1 MKITFW
7 GGVREVTGSRHLVD
21 VAGERFLLDC
31 GLFQGRREE
40 SEARNRNL
48 QFKADQVRSVVLSH
62 AHMDHSGNLP
72 TLVKAGFRGTIHA
85 TRATA
90 GLLAPMLRDS
100 AHIQE
105 RDAEFLNK
113 RDSRKNMR
121 PVAPLYTLADAE
133 RTLPLVAAH
142 SYGVGFDVVPG
153 VRARFH
159 DAGHI
164 LGSALTVL
172 DIQANHRQRCVC
184 FTGDL
189 GRKDL
194 PIIRD
199 PETVAD
205 VDTLIIEST
214 YGNRRHDEA
223 ANVPQIMEDLLNRAH
238 ARKGKVLIP
247 SFAVGRTQEVVTVLK
262 DLFESGRV
270 PRMPVYVDSP
280 LAVDVTQVFRE
291 HSECFDAETQ
301 ALLLDEQSDPFGFR
315 LMRYVRDTA
324 ESKELNAKEG
334 PMIIISASGMCEA
347 GRIRHH
353 LFNNIEDP
361 KTLIIL
367 VGFQAEH
374 TLGRKLAEKQPEVR
388 IFGEPVRLRA
398 EVRAIDAFS
407 AHADRE
413 ELLDWVGTLKR
424 PPRKIFVVHGEEEQS
439 LSFAETLKARGF
451 RKTVVPRVGETHDL

>member
-7 GGVREVTGSRHLVD
+7 GGARAVTGSRHLIEVG
-21 VAGERFLLDC
+21 GEQFLLDC

-48 QFKADQVRSVVLSH
+48 PFKADPIRSVVLSH
-62 AHMDHSGNLP
+62 AHIDHSGNLP
-72 TLVKAGFRGTIHA
+72 SLVKAGFRGRIHA

-90 GLLAPMLRDS
+90 GLLDPMLRDS

-121 PVAPLYTLADAE
+121 PVSPLYTQADVE
-133 RTLPLVAAH
+133 RTLPLLTSH
-142 SYGVGFDVVPG
+142 SYGVGFEVVPG
-153 VRARFH
+153 VQARFH

-172 DIQANHRQRCVC
+172 DIEADHRQRRVC

-205 VDTLIIEST
+205 VETLIIEST
-214 YGNRRHDEA
+214 YGNRLHDEA
-223 ANVPQIMEDLLNRAH
+223 TNVPQIMEDLLNRAH
-238 ARKGKVLIP
+238 VRKGKVLIP

-270 PRMPVYVDSP
+270 PRMPVFVDSP
-280 LAVDVTQVFRE
+280 LAVDVTEVFRE
-291 HSECFDAETQ
+291 HGECFDEETRT
-301 ALLLDEQSDPFGFR
+301 LLLDEQTDPFGFR
-315 LMRYVRDTA
+315 LMHYVRDTA
-324 ESKELNAKEG
+324 ESKALNTKEG

-407 AHADRE
+407 AHADRN
-413 ELLDWVGTLKR
+413 ELLEWVGTLKR

-439 LSFAETLKARGF
+439 LSFAEALKERGF
-451 RKTVVPRVGETHDL
+451 RKTVVPQIGETHDL

>member
-7 GGVREVTGSRHLVD
+7 GGARAVTGSRHLID
-21 VAGERFLLDC
+21 VGGERFLLDC
-31 GLFQGRREE
+31 GLFQGHRDDA
-40 SEARNRNL
+40 EARNRHL
-48 QFKADQVRSVVLSH
+48 QFQADQVRSVVLSH

-72 TLVKAGFRGTIHA
+72 SLVKAGFRGAIHA

-90 GLLAPMLRDS
+90 GLLEPMLRDS

-113 RDSRKNMR
+113 RESRKNMR
-121 PVAPLYTLADAE
+121 AVTPLYTTADAE
-133 RTLPLVAAH
+133 RTLPLLAPH
-142 SYGVGFDVVPG
+142 SYGVGFEVVPG
-153 VRARFH
+153 VQANFH

-172 DIQANHRQRCVC
+172 DIRENHRRRRVC
-184 FTGDL
+184 YTGDL
-189 GRKDL
+189 GRKNL

-199 PETVAD
+199 PETVTD
-205 VDTLIIEST
+205 VETLIIEST

-223 ANVPQIMEDLLNRAH
+223 ANVPLIMEDLLNRAH

-262 DLFESGRV
+262 ELFESGRV

-291 HSECFDAETQ
+291 HDECFDAETL
-301 ALLLDEQSDPFGFR
+301 ALLRDEQGDPFGFR
-315 LMRYVRDTA
+315 LMHYVRDTA
-324 ESKELNAKEG
+324 ESKELNSKEG

-374 TLGRKLAEKQPEVR
+374 TLGRKLAEKQEEVR
-388 IFGEPVRLRA
+388 IFGEPMRLRA
-398 EVRAIDAFS
+398 EVRVIDAFS
-407 AHADRE
+407 AHADRD
-413 ELLDWVGTLKR
+413 ELLEWVGSLKR

-439 LSFAETLKARGF
+439 LSFAETLKEHGF
-451 RKTVVPRVGETHDL
+451 RKTVVPQVGETHDL